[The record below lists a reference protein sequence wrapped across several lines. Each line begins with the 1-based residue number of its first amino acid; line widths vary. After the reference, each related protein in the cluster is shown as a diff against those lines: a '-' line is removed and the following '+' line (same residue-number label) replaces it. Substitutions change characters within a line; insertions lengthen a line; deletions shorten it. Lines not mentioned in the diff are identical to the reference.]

1 MANVELIYDH
11 DCPNVSKARA
21 QLLRA
26 FAEAGRAPNWTEWER
41 SAPESPDY
49 VKGYGSPT
57 ILVNGK
63 DVAGAEA
70 SDDISCCR
78 LYGDSSSGFQGVP
91 PVRLIASALRAA
103 NEYPALGNRS
113 ERIVGWRSSLTTLPG
128 IVFALL
134 PNLACP
140 ACWPVYAGLLGSLGF
155 GFLLNTSYLFPIT
168 LIFLVIAVGAFGF
181 RAKRRWGY
189 GPFGAGLL
197 ASGIVL
203 VGKFVF
209 ESDQVMYGGIA
220 LLVAA
225 SVWNGW
231 PLKMNRKSSRA
242 ACVPAGTVSME
253 TGNTKTTTKEEM
265 T

>member
-1 MANVELIYDH
+1 MASVELIYDN
-11 DCPNVSKARA
+11 DCPNVTEARA

-26 FAEAGRAPNWTEWER
+26 FTEVGMVPHWTEWER
-41 SAPESPDY
+41 SDQASPDY
-49 VKGYGSPT
+49 VRSFGSPT
-57 ILVNGK
+57 ILVDGK
-63 DVAGAEA
+63 DIAGVEP
-70 SDDISCCR
+70 SEDISCCR
-78 LYGDSSSGFQGVP
+78 LYGDSSSGLQGVP
-91 PVRLIASALRAA
+91 PVRLITSALRAA
-103 NEYPALGNRS
+103 NGYPALGNRP
-113 ERIVGWRSSLTTLPG
+113 EIIVGWRSSLTTLPG
-128 IVFALL
+128 LMFAFL

-140 ACWPVYAGLLGSLGF
+140 ACWPAYTGLLGSLGF

-168 LIFLVIAVGAFGF
+168 LLFLVIAVGALGF
-181 RAKRRWGY
+181 RAEKRWGY

-220 LLVAA
+220 LFVAA

-231 PLKMNRKSSRA
+231 PRKTGRKGICA

-253 TGNTKTTTKEEM
+253 TGDTKNTT
-265 T
+265 